1 LFRRRFARRRGLI
14 LHNRNVITPDNDLAT
29 ASAMALDAGG
39 FETEIKGISESTWAA
54 ERWDYYRL

>member
-1 LFRRRFARRRGLI
+1 
-14 LHNRNVITPDNDLAT
+14 VITPDNDLAT